1 MKIKYQNLVK
11 YVNMEFYLKHQL
23 KLELFHIDSKVWK
36 NVQGLFFAFGR
47 SNYSNLYCS
56 NCSSLYS
63 ESLILLGRA
72 TSAADV
78 ASGQLT
84 PFVPM

>member
-36 NVQGLFFAFGR
+36 NGR

-56 NCSSLYS
+56 NCSSLYW
-63 ESLILLGRA
+63 ESLILLRRA

-84 PFVPM
+84 PFAPM

>member
-47 SNYSNLYCS
+47 VIIPISS

-63 ESLILLGRA
+63 ESLILLRRA

-84 PFVPM
+84 PFAPM

>member
-36 NVQGLFFAFGR
+36 NVQGLFFAFG
-47 SNYSNLYCS
+47 LW
-56 NCSSLYS
+56 
-63 ESLILLGRA
+63 A
-72 TSAADV
+72 K
-78 ASGQLT
+78 
-84 PFVPM
+84 